1 MTDRAKAMW
10 PFVAFCGVNVTSCN
24 LNVTSCN
31 LNVTSCN
38 LNVTSLVVFSIP
50 ISLYLEITRP
60 TSW

>member
-10 PFVAFCGVNVTSCN
+10 PFVAFCGV
-24 LNVTSCN
+24 NVTSCN

>member
-31 LNVTSCN
+31 LNVTS
-38 LNVTSLVVFSIP
+38 LVVFSFP
-50 ISLYLEITRP
+50 ISIYLEITRP

>member
-10 PFVAFCGVNVTSCN
+10 PFVAFCGV
-24 LNVTSCN
+24 
-31 LNVTSCN
+31 NVTSCN